1 LYRISDFYLK
11 KYPLYNWILKPSVK
25 GFALAAQEKNASLNG
40 ILVIDK
46 PPGMSSAR
54 VVSIVKRL
62 LNVKKAGHAGTL
74 DPFATGVLI
83 ICINQATRLARFWL
97 NSAKTYQAEL
107 CLGIET
113 DTQDPTGTVIST
125 CADIDIPE
133 ETLRAVMKSFVGT
146 RSQAPPI
153 YSALKHQGVPL
164 YKLARKGEPFQ
175 KPDRQIRIYRLE
187 IQEIALPLV
196 RFEVS
201 CSAGTYVR
209 TLCADIGKKLGCGG
223 HLKSLR
229 RTASSG
235 YAIKNAIS
243 LSELEERILSGDV
256 DRHLTGMSESLPDM
270 VSLQADKALTDKI
283 KCGMMITA
291 ADVPSS
297 CLLSGE
303 NLVKIID
310 GNNRL
315 LSILS
320 RDPVQHGFTYCCS
333 FV

>member
-1 LYRISDFYLK
+1 
-11 KYPLYNWILKPSVK
+11 
-25 GFALAAQEKNASLNG
+25 LAVQEKNASLNG
-40 ILVIDK
+40 IFVIDK
-46 PPGMSSAR
+46 PPGLSSAR

-62 LNVKKAGHAGTL
+62 LQVKKAGHAGTL

-83 ICINQATRLARFWL
+83 VCINQATRLARFWL
-97 NSAKTYQAEL
+97 DSAKTYQAEL

-125 CADIDIPE
+125 SAAVDVPE
-133 ETLRAVMKSFVGT
+133 DTLQAVMKSFVGT
-146 RSQAPPI
+146 MSQAPPV
-153 YSALKHQGVPL
+153 YSALKHLGVPL

-175 KPDRQIRIYRLE
+175 KPDRQIQIYRLE
-187 IQEIALPLV
+187 IQEIALPLI

-209 TLCADIGKKLGCGG
+209 TICADIGKILGCGG
-223 HLKSLR
+223 HLKNLR

-235 YAIKNAIS
+235 YAIADAIS
-243 LSELEERILSGDV
+243 LSELEELVRSGNV
-256 DRHLTGMSESLPDM
+256 DRHLTGMAEALPDM

-283 KCGMMITA
+283 KYGMMITV
-291 ADVPSS
+291 ADVPPS
-297 CLLSGE
+297 CILPGE

-315 LSILS
+315 LSILNY
-320 RDPVQHGFTYCCS
+320 DPVQQRFTYCCS

>member
-1 LYRISDFYLK
+1 M
-11 KYPLYNWILKPSVK
+11 
-25 GFALAAQEKNASLNG
+25 QEKNASLNG

-46 PPGMSSAR
+46 PPGLSSAR

-62 LNVKKAGHAGTL
+62 LQVKKAGHAGTL

-83 ICINQATRLARFWL
+83 VCINQATRLARFWL

-125 CADIDIPE
+125 SAAVDVPE
-133 ETLRAVMKSFVGT
+133 DTLQAVMKSFVGT
-146 RSQAPPI
+146 MNQVPPV
-153 YSALKHQGVPL
+153 YSALKHLGVPL

-175 KPDRQIRIYRLE
+175 KPDRQIQIYRLE
-187 IQEIALPLV
+187 IQEIALPLI

-209 TLCADIGKKLGCGG
+209 TICADIGKILGCGG
-223 HLKSLR
+223 HLKNLR

-235 YAIKNAIS
+235 YAIADAIS
-243 LSELEERILSGDV
+243 LSELEELVRSGNV
-256 DRHLTGMSESLPDM
+256 DRYLTGMAEALPDM

-283 KCGMMITA
+283 KYGMMITV
-291 ADVPSS
+291 ADVPPS
-297 CLLSGE
+297 CLLPGE

-310 GNNRL
+310 GNKRL
-315 LSILS
+315 LSILNY
-320 RDPVQHGFTYCCS
+320 DPVQQGFTYCCS

>member
-1 LYRISDFYLK
+1 
-11 KYPLYNWILKPSVK
+11 V
-25 GFALAAQEKNASLNG
+25 QEKNASLNG

-46 PPGMSSAR
+46 PPGLSSAR

-62 LNVKKAGHAGTL
+62 LQVKKAGHAGTL

-83 ICINQATRLARFWL
+83 VCINQATRLARFWL

-125 CADIDIPE
+125 SAAVDVPE
-133 ETLRAVMKSFVGT
+133 DTLQAVMKSFVGT
-146 RSQAPPI
+146 MNQVPPV
-153 YSALKHQGVPL
+153 YSALKHLGVPL

-175 KPDRQIRIYRLE
+175 KPDRQIQIYRLE
-187 IQEIALPLV
+187 IQEIALPLI

-209 TLCADIGKKLGCGG
+209 TICSDIGKILGCGG
-223 HLKSLR
+223 HLKNLR

-235 YAIKNAIS
+235 YAIADAIS
-243 LSELEERILSGDV
+243 LSELEELVRSGNV
-256 DRHLTGMSESLPDM
+256 DRYLTGMAEALPDM

-283 KCGMMITA
+283 KYGMMITV
-291 ADVPSS
+291 ADVPPS
-297 CLLSGE
+297 CLLPGE

-310 GNNRL
+310 GNKRL
-315 LSILS
+315 LSILNY
-320 RDPVQHGFTYCCS
+320 DPVQQGFTYCCS

>member
-1 LYRISDFYLK
+1 
-11 KYPLYNWILKPSVK
+11 V
-25 GFALAAQEKNASLNG
+25 QEKNASLNG

-46 PPGMSSAR
+46 PPGLSSAR

-62 LNVKKAGHAGTL
+62 LQVKKAGHAGTL

-83 ICINQATRLARFWL
+83 VCINQATRLARFWL

-125 CADIDIPE
+125 SAAVDVPE
-133 ETLRAVMKSFVGT
+133 DTLQAVMKSFVGT
-146 RSQAPPI
+146 MNQVPPV
-153 YSALKHQGVPL
+153 YSALKHLGVPL

-175 KPDRQIRIYRLE
+175 KPDRQIQIYRLE
-187 IQEIALPLV
+187 IQEIALPLI

-209 TLCADIGKKLGCGG
+209 TICADIGKILGCGG
-223 HLKSLR
+223 HLKNLR

-235 YAIKNAIS
+235 YAIADAIS
-243 LSELEERILSGDV
+243 LSELEELVRSGNV
-256 DRHLTGMSESLPDM
+256 DRYLTGMAEALPDM

-283 KCGMMITA
+283 KYGMMITV
-291 ADVPSS
+291 ADVPPS
-297 CLLSGE
+297 CLLPGE

-310 GNNRL
+310 GNKRL

-320 RDPVQHGFTYCCS
+320 YDPVQQRYTYCCS

>member
-1 LYRISDFYLK
+1 
-11 KYPLYNWILKPSVK
+11 
-25 GFALAAQEKNASLNG
+25 LAVQEKNASLNG

-46 PPGMSSAR
+46 PPGLSSAR

-62 LNVKKAGHAGTL
+62 LQVKKAGHAGTL

-83 ICINQATRLARFWL
+83 VCINQATRLARFWL

-125 CADIDIPE
+125 SAAVDVPE
-133 ETLRAVMKSFVGT
+133 DTLQAVMKSFVGT
-146 RSQAPPI
+146 MNQVPPV
-153 YSALKHQGVPL
+153 YSALKHLGVPL

-175 KPDRQIRIYRLE
+175 KPDRQIQIYRLE
-187 IQEIALPLV
+187 IQEIALPLI

-209 TLCADIGKKLGCGG
+209 TICADIGKILGCGG
-223 HLKSLR
+223 HLKNLR

-235 YAIKNAIS
+235 YVIADAIS
-243 LSELEERILSGDV
+243 LSELEELVRSGNV
-256 DRHLTGMSESLPDM
+256 DRYLTGMAEALPDM

-283 KCGMMITA
+283 KYGMMITV
-291 ADVPSS
+291 ADVPPS
-297 CLLSGE
+297 CLLPGE

-310 GNNRL
+310 GNKRL
-315 LSILS
+315 LSILNY
-320 RDPVQHGFTYCCS
+320 DPVQQGFTYCCS

>member
-1 LYRISDFYLK
+1 VQQND
-11 KYPLYNWILKPSVK
+11 
-25 GFALAAQEKNASLNG
+25 ASLNG

-46 PPGMSSAR
+46 PPGLSSAR

-62 LNVKKAGHAGTL
+62 LQAPKVGHAGTL

-83 ICINQATRLARFWL
+83 VCINQATRLARFWL

-113 DTQDPTGTVIST
+113 DTQDPTGTVTST
-125 CADIDIPE
+125 CETVDVPE
-133 ETLRAVMKSFVGT
+133 EALRAVMKSFVGT
-146 RSQAPPI
+146 MNQAPPV

-164 YKLARKGEPFQ
+164 YRLARKGEPFQ
-175 KPDRQIRIYRLE
+175 KPARQIQIYRLD
-187 IQEIALPLV
+187 ILDIALPLV

-201 CSAGTYVR
+201 CSAGTYIR
-209 TLCADIGKKLGCGG
+209 TLCADIGNILGCGG

-235 YAIKNAIS
+235 YSITDAIT
-243 LSELEERILSGDV
+243 LSELEELARSDDI
-256 DRHLTGMSESLPDM
+256 DRHLTGMAEALPDM
-270 VSLQADKALTDKI
+270 VSFQADKALTDKL
-283 KCGMMITA
+283 KYGMMITI
-291 ADVPSS
+291 ADVSPS
-297 CLLSGE
+297 CLLPGE

-320 RDPVQHGFTYCCS
+320 YDPGQHGFTYCCS
-333 FV
+333 FA

>member
-1 LYRISDFYLK
+1 MA
-11 KYPLYNWILKPSVK
+11 V
-25 GFALAAQEKNASLNG
+25 QEKNASLNG
-40 ILVIDK
+40 IFVIDK
-46 PPGMSSAR
+46 PPGLSSAR

-62 LNVKKAGHAGTL
+62 LQAQKVGHAGTL

-83 ICINQATRLARFWL
+83 VCVNQATRLARFWL

-125 CADIDIPE
+125 CEAVDVPE
-133 ETLRAVMKSFVGT
+133 DTLRDVMKSFVGT
-146 RSQAPPI
+146 MNQAPPV

-164 YKLARKGEPFQ
+164 YRLARKGEPFQ
-175 KPDRQIRIYRLE
+175 KPARQIQIYRLE
-187 IQEIALPLV
+187 ILEIALPLV

-201 CSAGTYVR
+201 CSAGTYIR
-209 TLCADIGKKLGCGG
+209 TLCADIGKLLGCGG
-223 HLKSLR
+223 HLKNLR

-235 YAIKNAIS
+235 YSITDAIP
-243 LSELEERILSGDV
+243 LSALEELARSGDIT
-256 DRHLTGMSESLPDM
+256 RHLTGMTEALPDM
-270 VSLQADKALTDKI
+270 VSFQADKALTDKL
-283 KCGMMITA
+283 KYGMMITT
-291 ADVPSS
+291 ADVSPS
-297 CLLSGE
+297 CLLPGE

-310 GNNRL
+310 ENNRL

-320 RDPVQHGFTYCCS
+320 YDPVQHGFTYCCS

>member
-1 LYRISDFYLK
+1 M
-11 KYPLYNWILKPSVK
+11 
-25 GFALAAQEKNASLNG
+25 QEKDVSLNG

-46 PPGMSSAR
+46 SPGLSSAR

-62 LNVKKAGHAGTL
+62 LQAPKVGHAGTL

-83 ICINQATRLARFWL
+83 VCINQATRLARFWL
-97 NSAKTYQAEL
+97 NSTKTYQAEL

-113 DTQDPTGTVIST
+113 DTQDPTGNVIST
-125 CADIDIPE
+125 CEASDIPE
-133 ETLRAVMKSFVGT
+133 DTLRAVIESFVGT
-146 RSQAPPI
+146 MNQAPPV

-175 KPDRQIRIYRLE
+175 KPARQVQIYRLE
-187 IQEIALPLV
+187 ILEIALPLV

-201 CSAGTYVR
+201 CSAGTYIR
-209 TLCADIGKKLGCGG
+209 TLCSDIGKILGCGG
-223 HLKSLR
+223 HLKNLR
-229 RTASSG
+229 RTTCSG
-235 YAIKNAIS
+235 YTIADAIT
-243 LSELEERILSGDV
+243 LSDLEELVRSGDV
-256 DRHLTGMSESLPDM
+256 ARQLTGMAEALPDM
-270 VSLQADKALTDKI
+270 VSFQADKSLTDKL
-283 KCGMMITA
+283 KYGMMITI

-297 CLLSGE
+297 CLLPGE

-310 GNNRL
+310 ENNRL

-320 RDPVQHGFTYCCS
+320 YDPVQNGFTYCCS

>member
-1 LYRISDFYLK
+1 M
-11 KYPLYNWILKPSVK
+11 
-25 GFALAAQEKNASLNG
+25 QEKNASLNG

-46 PPGMSSAR
+46 PPGLSSAR

-62 LNVKKAGHAGTL
+62 LQANKVGHAGTL

-83 ICINQATRLARFWL
+83 VCVNQATRLARFWL

-125 CADIDIPE
+125 CEDVDIPE
-133 ETLRAVMKSFVGT
+133 DTLRAVMKSFVGT
-146 RSQAPPI
+146 MNQAPPV

-175 KPDRQIRIYRLE
+175 KPARQIQIYRLE
-187 IQEIALPLV
+187 ILEIALPLV

-209 TLCADIGKKLGCGG
+209 TLCADIGKILGCGG
-223 HLKSLR
+223 HLKNLR

-235 YAIKNAIS
+235 YAITDAIS
-243 LSELEERILSGDV
+243 LSELEALARSGDV
-256 DRHLTGMSESLPDM
+256 DRHLIGMAEALPDM
-270 VSLQADKALTDKI
+270 VSFQADNALTDKI
-283 KCGMMITA
+283 KYGMMITA
-291 ADVPSS
+291 ADVSPS
-297 CLLSGE
+297 CLLPGE

-320 RDPVQHGFTYCCS
+320 YDPVQHGFTYCCS

>member
-1 LYRISDFYLK
+1 
-11 KYPLYNWILKPSVK
+11 
-25 GFALAAQEKNASLNG
+25 LAVQEKNASLNG

-46 PPGMSSAR
+46 PPGLSSAR

-62 LNVKKAGHAGTL
+62 LQVKKAGHAGTL

-83 ICINQATRLARFWL
+83 VCINQATRLARFWL

-125 CADIDIPE
+125 SAAVDVPE
-133 ETLRAVMKSFVGT
+133 DTLQAVMKSFVGT
-146 RSQAPPI
+146 MNQVPPV
-153 YSALKHQGVPL
+153 YSALKHLGVPL

-175 KPDRQIRIYRLE
+175 KPDRQIQIYRLE
-187 IQEIALPLV
+187 IQEIALPLI

-209 TLCADIGKKLGCGG
+209 TICADIGKILGCGG
-223 HLKSLR
+223 HLKNLR

-235 YAIKNAIS
+235 YAIADAIS
-243 LSELEERILSGDV
+243 LSELEELVRSGNV
-256 DRHLTGMSESLPDM
+256 DRYLTGMAEALPDM

-283 KCGMMITA
+283 KYGMMITV
-291 ADVPSS
+291 ADVPPS
-297 CLLSGE
+297 CLLPGE

-310 GNNRL
+310 GNKRL
-315 LSILS
+315 LSILNY
-320 RDPVQHGFTYCCS
+320 DPVQQGFTYCCS

>member
-1 LYRISDFYLK
+1 VSER
-11 KYPLYNWILKPSVK
+11 KPT
-25 GFALAAQEKNASLNG
+25 QEKNASMNG

-46 PPGMSSAR
+46 PPGLSSAR
-54 VVSIVKRL
+54 VVSTVKRL
-62 LNVKKAGHAGTL
+62 LQVKKAGHAGTL

-83 ICINQATRLARFWL
+83 VCINQATRLARFWL

-113 DTQDPTGTVIST
+113 DTQDPTGTIIST
-125 CADIDIPE
+125 CAAVEVPE
-133 ETLRAVMKSFVGT
+133 DRLRAVMKSFVGT
-146 RSQAPPI
+146 LNQAPPV

-164 YKLARKGEPFQ
+164 YKLARKGAPFQ
-175 KPDRQIRIYRLE
+175 KPDRQIQIYRLE

-196 RFEVS
+196 RFEVC

-209 TLCADIGKKLGCGG
+209 TLCADIGKLLGCGG
-223 HLKSLR
+223 HLKNLR

-235 YAIKNAIS
+235 CAIKDAIS
-243 LSELEERILSGDV
+243 LTELEELARSGDV
-256 DRHLTGMSESLPDM
+256 GRHLTGMAEALPDM

-283 KCGMMITA
+283 KCGMMITE

-297 CLLSGE
+297 CHFSGE
-303 NLVKIID
+303 KQVKIVD

-320 RDPVQHGFTYCCS
+320 YDPVQHGFTYCCS

>member
-1 LYRISDFYLK
+1 M
-11 KYPLYNWILKPSVK
+11 
-25 GFALAAQEKNASLNG
+25 QEKDASLNG

-46 PPGMSSAR
+46 PPGLSSAR

-62 LNVKKAGHAGTL
+62 LQAKKAGHAGTL

-83 ICINQATRLARFWL
+83 VCVNQATRLARFWL

-125 CADIDIPE
+125 CEAVDVPE
-133 ETLRAVMKSFVGT
+133 DTLLAVMKSFEGT
-146 RSQAPPI
+146 MNQAPPV

-164 YKLARKGEPFQ
+164 YRLARKGEPFQ
-175 KPDRQIRIYRLE
+175 KPARQIRIYRLD
-187 IQEIALPLV
+187 ILEIALPLV

-201 CSAGTYVR
+201 CSAGTYIR
-209 TLCADIGKKLGCGG
+209 TLCADIGKILGCGG
-223 HLKSLR
+223 HLKNLR

-235 YAIKNAIS
+235 YAITDAIA
-243 LSELEERILSGDV
+243 LSELEGLARSGDV
-256 DRHLTGMSESLPDM
+256 ARHLTGMSEALPDM
-270 VSLQADKALTDKI
+270 ASFQADKALTDKL
-283 KCGMMITA
+283 KYGMMITT
-291 ADVPSS
+291 ADVSPS
-297 CLLSGE
+297 CLLPGE

-320 RDPVQHGFTYCCS
+320 YDPVQHGFTYCCS

>member
-1 LYRISDFYLK
+1 
-11 KYPLYNWILKPSVK
+11 
-25 GFALAAQEKNASLNG
+25 LAEQEKNTSLNG

-62 LNVKKAGHAGTL
+62 LKVKKAGHAGTL

-83 ICINQATRLARFWL
+83 LCINQATRLARFWL
-97 NSAKTYQAEL
+97 DSAKTYQAEL

-125 CADIDIPE
+125 YEAVDVPE
-133 ETLRAVMKSFVGT
+133 DTLRAVMDSFVGT
-146 RSQAPPI
+146 RNQAPPV

-175 KPDRQIRIYRLE
+175 KPARQIQIYRLE

-196 RFEVS
+196 RFEVN

-209 TLCADIGKKLGCGG
+209 TLCADIGKILGCGG
-223 HLKSLR
+223 HLKNLR

-235 YAIKNAIS
+235 YTIVDAIS
-243 LSELEERILSGDV
+243 LSDLEELARSGDAA
-256 DRHLTGMSESLPDM
+256 RHLIGMAESLPDM

-283 KCGMMITA
+283 KCGMMITG

-297 CLLSGE
+297 CLTPGK
-303 NLVKIID
+303 NLVKIVD
-310 GNNRL
+310 ENNRL

-320 RDPVQHGFTYCCS
+320 YDPVQHGFTYCCS

>member
-1 LYRISDFYLK
+1 VSER
-11 KYPLYNWILKPSVK
+11 KPT
-25 GFALAAQEKNASLNG
+25 QENNASLNG

-46 PPGMSSAR
+46 PSGLSSAR

-62 LNVKKAGHAGTL
+62 LQVKKAGHAGTL

-83 ICINQATRLARFWL
+83 VCINQATRLARFWL
-97 NSAKTYQAEL
+97 DSAKTYLAEL

-125 CADIDIPE
+125 SAAIDVPE
-133 ETLRAVMKSFVGT
+133 DTLTAVMNSFVGAMN
-146 RSQAPPI
+146 QAPPV

-164 YKLARKGEPFQ
+164 YKLARKGAPFQ
-175 KPDRQIRIYRLE
+175 KPSRQIQIYRLD
-187 IQEIALPLV
+187 IQEIALPRV

-209 TLCADIGKKLGCGG
+209 TLCADIGKILGCGG
-223 HLKSLR
+223 HLKNLR

-235 YAIKNAIS
+235 YTIADAIS
-243 LSELEERILSGDV
+243 LPELEELVRSGDV
-256 DRHLTGMSESLPDM
+256 ARHLTGMAEALPDM
-270 VSLQADKALTDKI
+270 VSFQADKALTDKI
-283 KCGMMITA
+283 KYGMMIST
-291 ADVPSS
+291 ADVPPS

-310 GNNRL
+310 GKRRL

-320 RDPVQHGFTYCCS
+320 YDPVQQGFAYCCS
-333 FV
+333 FA

>member
-1 LYRISDFYLK
+1 VLD
-11 KYPLYNWILKPSVK
+11 
-25 GFALAAQEKNASLNG
+25 KNTSLNG

-46 PPGMSSAR
+46 PPGLSSAR

-62 LNVKKAGHAGTL
+62 LHAQKVGHAGTL

-83 ICINQATRLARFWL
+83 VCVNQATRLARFWL

-113 DTQDPTGTVIST
+113 DTQDSTGTVIAT
-125 CADIDIPE
+125 CAAVDAPE
-133 ETLRAVMKSFVGT
+133 DALRAVMKSFMGT
-146 RSQAPPI
+146 TNQAPPV

-164 YKLARKGEPFQ
+164 YRLARKGEPFQ
-175 KPDRQIRIYRLE
+175 KPVRQIQIYGLE
-187 IQEIALPLV
+187 ILEIASPRV
-196 RFEVS
+196 RFEVH

-209 TLCADIGKKLGCGG
+209 TLCADIGKILGCGG
-223 HLKSLR
+223 HLKNLR

-235 YAIKNAIS
+235 YTIADAIS
-243 LSELEERILSGDV
+243 LSELEELARSGNI
-256 DRHLTGMSESLPDM
+256 DRHLTGMADALPDM
-270 VSLQADKALTDKI
+270 VSFQADKALTDKL
-283 KCGMMITA
+283 KYGMMITTT
-291 ADVPSS
+291 DVPPS
-297 CLLSGE
+297 CFLSGE

-310 GNNRL
+310 GNDHL

-320 RDPVQHGFTYCCS
+320 YDRVQHGFTYCCS

>member
-1 LYRISDFYLK
+1 M
-11 KYPLYNWILKPSVK
+11 
-25 GFALAAQEKNASLNG
+25 QEKDASLNG

-46 PPGMSSAR
+46 SPGLSSAR
-54 VVSIVKRL
+54 VVAIVKRL
-62 LNVKKAGHAGTL
+62 LQAPKVGHAGTL

-83 ICINQATRLARFWL
+83 VCVNQATRLARFWL
-97 NSAKTYQAEL
+97 NSTKTYQAEL

-125 CADIDIPE
+125 CEASDIPE
-133 ETLRAVMKSFVGT
+133 DTLRAVIGSFVGT
-146 RSQAPPI
+146 MNQAPPV

-175 KPDRQIRIYRLE
+175 KPARQVQIYRLE
-187 IQEIALPLV
+187 ILEIALPLV

-201 CSAGTYVR
+201 CSAGTYIR
-209 TLCADIGKKLGCGG
+209 TLCSDIGKILGCGG
-223 HLKSLR
+223 HLKNLR
-229 RTASSG
+229 RTACSG
-235 YAIKNAIS
+235 YTIADAIT
-243 LSELEERILSGDV
+243 LSDLEELARSGGV
-256 DRHLTGMSESLPDM
+256 ARQLTGMAEALPDM
-270 VSLQADKALTDKI
+270 VSFQADKSLTDKI
-283 KCGMMITA
+283 RYGMMITI

-297 CLLSGE
+297 CFLPGE

-310 GNNRL
+310 ANNRL

-320 RDPVQHGFTYCCS
+320 YDPVQNGFTYCCS

>member
-1 LYRISDFYLK
+1 
-11 KYPLYNWILKPSVK
+11 V
-25 GFALAAQEKNASLNG
+25 QEKNASLNG

-46 PPGMSSAR
+46 PPGLSSAR

-62 LNVKKAGHAGTL
+62 LQVKKAGHAGTL

-83 ICINQATRLARFWL
+83 VCINQATRLARFWL

-125 CADIDIPE
+125 SAAVDVPE
-133 ETLRAVMKSFVGT
+133 DTLQAVMKSFVGT
-146 RSQAPPI
+146 MNQVPPV
-153 YSALKHQGVPL
+153 YSALKHLGVPL

-175 KPDRQIRIYRLE
+175 KPDRQIQIYRLE
-187 IQEIALPLV
+187 IQEIALPLI

-209 TLCADIGKKLGCGG
+209 TICADIGKILGCGG
-223 HLKSLR
+223 HLMNLR

-235 YAIKNAIS
+235 YAIADAIS
-243 LSELEERILSGDV
+243 LSELEELVRSGNV
-256 DRHLTGMSESLPDM
+256 DRYLTGMAEALPDM

-283 KCGMMITA
+283 KYGMMITV
-291 ADVPSS
+291 ADVPPS
-297 CLLSGE
+297 CLLPGE

-310 GNNRL
+310 GNKRL
-315 LSILS
+315 LSILNY
-320 RDPVQHGFTYCCS
+320 DPVQQGFTYCCS

>member
-1 LYRISDFYLK
+1 
-11 KYPLYNWILKPSVK
+11 V
-25 GFALAAQEKNASLNG
+25 QEKKTTQNG
-40 ILVIDK
+40 IFVIDK
-46 PPGMSSAR
+46 PPGLSSAR

-62 LNVKKAGHAGTL
+62 LQVKKAGHAGTL

-83 ICINQATRLARFWL
+83 VCINQATRLARFWL

-113 DTQDPTGTVIST
+113 DTQDSTGTVIS
-125 CADIDIPE
+125 AREAVDVPE
-133 ETLRAVMKSFVGT
+133 DRLRAVMKSFMGT
-146 RSQAPPI
+146 LNQSPPV

-175 KPDRQIRIYRLE
+175 KPDRQIQIYRLE
-187 IQEIALPLV
+187 IQEIALPRV
-196 RFEVS
+196 FFEVS

-209 TLCADIGKKLGCGG
+209 TICADIGKILGCGG
-223 HLKSLR
+223 HLKNLR

-235 YAIKNAIS
+235 YTIKDAIS
-243 LSELEERILSGDV
+243 LSELEELVRSGDIG
-256 DRHLTGMSESLPDM
+256 RHLTGMSEALPDM

-297 CLLSGE
+297 CLFSGE
-303 NLVKIID
+303 SLVKIID

-315 LSILS
+315 LSILGY
-320 RDPVQHGFTYCCS
+320 DPVQHGFTYCCS

>member
-1 LYRISDFYLK
+1 M
-11 KYPLYNWILKPSVK
+11 
-25 GFALAAQEKNASLNG
+25 QEKDASLNG

-46 PPGMSSAR
+46 SPGLSSAR

-62 LNVKKAGHAGTL
+62 LQAPKVGHAGTL

-83 ICINQATRLARFWL
+83 VCVNQATRLARFWL
-97 NSAKTYQAEL
+97 NSTKTYQAEL

-125 CADIDIPE
+125 CEASDIPE
-133 ETLRAVMKSFVGT
+133 DTLRAVIESFVGT
-146 RSQAPPI
+146 MDQAPPV

-175 KPDRQIRIYRLE
+175 KPARQVQIYRLE
-187 IQEIALPLV
+187 ILEIALPLV

-201 CSAGTYVR
+201 CSAGTYIR
-209 TLCADIGKKLGCGG
+209 TLCSDIGKILGCGG
-223 HLKSLR
+223 HLKNLR
-229 RTASSG
+229 RTACSG
-235 YAIKNAIS
+235 YTIADAIT
-243 LSELEERILSGDV
+243 LSDLEELARSGDV
-256 DRHLTGMSESLPDM
+256 ARQLTGMAEALPDM
-270 VSLQADKALTDKI
+270 VSFQADKSLTDKI
-283 KCGMMITA
+283 KYGMMITT

-297 CLLSGE
+297 CLLPGE
-303 NLVKIID
+303 NMVKIID
-310 GNNRL
+310 ENNRL

-320 RDPVQHGFTYCCS
+320 YDPVQNVFTYCCS

>member
-1 LYRISDFYLK
+1 M
-11 KYPLYNWILKPSVK
+11 
-25 GFALAAQEKNASLNG
+25 QEKNASLNG

-46 PPGMSSAR
+46 PPGLSSAR

-62 LNVKKAGHAGTL
+62 LQAKKVGHAGTL

-83 ICINQATRLARFWL
+83 VCVNQATRLARFWL

-125 CADIDIPE
+125 CEAVDVPE
-133 ETLRAVMKSFVGT
+133 DTLRAVMKSFVGT
-146 RSQAPPI
+146 MNQAPPV

-164 YKLARKGEPFQ
+164 YRLARKGEPFQ
-175 KPDRQIRIYRLE
+175 KPARQIQIYRLE
-187 IQEIALPLV
+187 ILEIALPLV

-209 TLCADIGKKLGCGG
+209 TLCADIGKILGCGG
-223 HLKSLR
+223 HLKNLR

-235 YAIKNAIS
+235 YAITDAIS
-243 LSELEERILSGDV
+243 LSELEELARSGDV
-256 DRHLTGMSESLPDM
+256 ARHLTGMAEALPDM
-270 VSLQADKALTDKI
+270 VSFQADKALTDKI
-283 KCGMMITA
+283 KYGMMITT
-291 ADVPSS
+291 ADVPPS
-297 CLLSGE
+297 CLLPGE

-320 RDPVQHGFTYCCS
+320 YDPVQHGFTYCCS

>member
-1 LYRISDFYLK
+1 M
-11 KYPLYNWILKPSVK
+11 
-25 GFALAAQEKNASLNG
+25 QEKNTSLNG
-40 ILVIDK
+40 ILVVDK
-46 PPGMSSAR
+46 PPGLSSAR

-62 LNVKKAGHAGTL
+62 LQAQKVGHAGTL

-83 ICINQATRLARFWL
+83 VCVNQATRLARYWL

-125 CADIDIPE
+125 CEAVDVPE
-133 ETLRAVMKSFVGT
+133 DTLQAVMKSFVGT
-146 RSQAPPI
+146 LDQAPPV

-164 YKLARKGEPFQ
+164 YRLARKGEPFQ
-175 KPDRQIRIYRLE
+175 KPARQIQIYRLD
-187 IQEIALPLV
+187 ILEIALPLV

-201 CSAGTYVR
+201 CSAGTYIR
-209 TLCADIGKKLGCGG
+209 TLCADIGKILGCGG
-223 HLKSLR
+223 HLKNLR

-235 YAIKNAIS
+235 YAITDAIA
-243 LSELEERILSGDV
+243 LSELEELARSGDV
-256 DRHLTGMSESLPDM
+256 DRHLTGMSEALPDM
-270 VSLQADKALTDKI
+270 VSFQADKALTDKL
-283 KCGMMITA
+283 KYGMMITT
-291 ADVPSS
+291 ADVSPS
-297 CLLSGE
+297 CLLAGE
-303 NLVKIID
+303 NLIKIID

-320 RDPVQHGFTYCCS
+320 YDPVQQGFTYCCS

>member
-1 LYRISDFYLK
+1 
-11 KYPLYNWILKPSVK
+11 
-25 GFALAAQEKNASLNG
+25 LAVQEKNASLNG

-46 PPGMSSAR
+46 PPGLSSAR

-62 LNVKKAGHAGTL
+62 LQVKKAGHAGTL

-83 ICINQATRLARFWL
+83 VCINQATRLARFWL

-125 CADIDIPE
+125 SAAVDVPE
-133 ETLRAVMKSFVGT
+133 DTLQAVMKSFVGT
-146 RSQAPPI
+146 MNQVPPV
-153 YSALKHQGVPL
+153 YSALKHLGVPL

-175 KPDRQIRIYRLE
+175 KPDRQIQIYRLE
-187 IQEIALPLV
+187 IQEIALPLI

-209 TLCADIGKKLGCGG
+209 TICADIGKILGCGG
-223 HLKSLR
+223 HLMNLR

-235 YAIKNAIS
+235 YAIADAIS
-243 LSELEERILSGDV
+243 LSELEELVRSGNV
-256 DRHLTGMSESLPDM
+256 DRYLTGMAEALPDM

-283 KCGMMITA
+283 KYGMMITV
-291 ADVPSS
+291 ADVPPS
-297 CLLSGE
+297 CLLPGE

-310 GNNRL
+310 GNKRL
-315 LSILS
+315 LSILNY
-320 RDPVQHGFTYCCS
+320 DPVQQGFTYCCS

>member
-1 LYRISDFYLK
+1 
-11 KYPLYNWILKPSVK
+11 V
-25 GFALAAQEKNASLNG
+25 QEKDASLNG

-46 PPGMSSAR
+46 SPGLSSAR

-62 LNVKKAGHAGTL
+62 LQAPKVGHAGTL

-83 ICINQATRLARFWL
+83 VCVDQATRLARFWL
-97 NSAKTYQAEL
+97 NSTKTYQAEL

-125 CADIDIPE
+125 CEASDIPE
-133 ETLRAVMKSFVGT
+133 DTLRAVIESFVGT
-146 RSQAPPI
+146 MNQAPPV

-175 KPDRQIRIYRLE
+175 KPARQVRIYRLE
-187 IQEIALPLV
+187 ILEIALPLV

-201 CSAGTYVR
+201 CSAGTYIR
-209 TLCADIGKKLGCGG
+209 TLCSDIGKILGCGG
-223 HLKSLR
+223 HLKNLR
-229 RTASSG
+229 RTACSG
-235 YAIKNAIS
+235 YTIADAITIS
-243 LSELEERILSGDV
+243 DLEELARSGDV
-256 DRHLTGMSESLPDM
+256 ARQLTGMAEALPDM
-270 VSLQADKALTDKI
+270 VSFQADKSLTDKI
-283 KCGMMITA
+283 KYGMMITI

-297 CLLSGE
+297 CLLPGE

-310 GNNRL
+310 ENNRL

-320 RDPVQHGFTYCCS
+320 YDPVQNGFTYCCS

>member
-1 LYRISDFYLK
+1 MA
-11 KYPLYNWILKPSVK
+11 V
-25 GFALAAQEKNASLNG
+25 QEKNASLNG

-46 PPGMSSAR
+46 PPGLSSAG
-54 VVSIVKRL
+54 VVAVVKRL

-83 ICINQATRLARFWL
+83 VCVNQATRLARFWL

-113 DTQDPTGTVIST
+113 DTQDATGTVISASEST
-125 CADIDIPE
+125 DIPE
-133 ETLRAVMKSFVGT
+133 DTLISVMKSFVGT
-146 RSQAPPI
+146 IQQAPPV

-164 YKLARKGEPFQ
+164 YKLARKGNPFQ
-175 KPDRQIRIYRLE
+175 KPARQIQIYRLAV
-187 IQEIALPLV
+187 QEIALPLV
-196 RFEVS
+196 RFEVN

-209 TLCADIGKKLGCGG
+209 TLCADIGKILGCGG
-223 HLKSLR
+223 HLKHLR

-235 YAIKNAIS
+235 YTIADAIS
-243 LSELEERILSGDV
+243 LSDLEAAVDSGDPE
-256 DRHLTGMSESLPDM
+256 RHLTGLSEALPDM
-270 VSLQADKALTDKI
+270 VSVQADKALTDKI

-291 ADVPSS
+291 ADVPPSFL
-297 CLLSGE
+297 CQGRDQ
-303 NLVKIID
+303 VKIID

-320 RDPVQHGFTYCCS
+320 YDPDKHGFGYCCS